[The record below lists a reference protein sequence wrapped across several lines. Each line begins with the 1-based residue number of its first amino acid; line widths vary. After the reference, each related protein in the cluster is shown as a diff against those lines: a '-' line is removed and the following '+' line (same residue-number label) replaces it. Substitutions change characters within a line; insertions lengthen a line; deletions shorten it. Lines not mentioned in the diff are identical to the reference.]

1 MFFERCVSSKHR
13 LKKKFQWADWKSDCP
28 DFTYMCIV
36 YAQFCYLQPK
46 EIMINKG
53 IEQDM

>member
-1 MFFERCVSSKHR
+1 VFFERCVSSKHR